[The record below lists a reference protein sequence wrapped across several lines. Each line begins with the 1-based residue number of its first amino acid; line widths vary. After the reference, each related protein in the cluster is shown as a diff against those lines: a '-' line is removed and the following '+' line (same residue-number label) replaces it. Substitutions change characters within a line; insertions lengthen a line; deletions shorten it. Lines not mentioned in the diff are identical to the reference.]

1 MSLSKLLF
9 PHRCYN
15 GGTQHNF
22 SARYS
27 QHNKS
32 TDNNTA
38 FWYSLGNPLPP
49 QDEEIET
56 YHGDVCQWCGK
67 VVNKNEK

>member
-15 GGTQHNF
+15 DGTQHNF

-32 TDNNTA
+32 ISTRTA
-38 FWYSLGNPLPP
+38 FWYSSESATPP

-67 VVNKNEK
+67 VVNNNGK